1 MQSINIILSFSVL
14 LLIFLFLS
22 VTDHASVIQVAA
34 SDHEHHHH
42 MSDVESVDEEP
53 TQQHQLKIELHHPVW
68 LPVLKSSGSIDSNFY
83 PSPFFDITAPPPE
96 C

>member
-14 LLIFLFLS
+14 LLIVLFLS
-22 VTDHASVIQVAA
+22 VTDHASVIQVAG
-34 SDHEHHHH
+34 SGHEHHH

-53 TQQHQLKIELHHPVW
+53 TQQHQLKIELQHPVW